1 MKFKSSSIVDF
12 MKILGQPPQL
22 RILLVGTF
30 KDCLLVEGRL
40 KETKAKL
47 KKRIEL
53 RKNPYYEHIILLCI
67 LYCKNKLYQYIMVI
81 MVLVT
86 E

>member
-1 MKFKSSSIVDF
+1 MADF
-12 MKILGQPPQL
+12 MKVLGQPPQL

-40 KETKAKL
+40 EETKAKL

-53 RKNPYYEHIILLCI
+53 EEESLLWAYNSF
-67 LYCKNKLYQYIMVI
+67 LYLM
-81 MVLVT
+81 L
-86 E
+86 

>member
-1 MKFKSSSIVDF
+1 

-30 KDCLLVEGRL
+30 KDCLLVKGRL
-40 KETKAKL
+40 EETKAKL

-53 RKNPYYEHIILLCI
+53 EEETLL
-67 LYCKNKLYQYIMVI
+67 
-81 MVLVT
+81 
-86 E
+86 

>member
-1 MKFKSSSIVDF
+1 MKV
-12 MKILGQPPQL
+12 LGQPPQL

-40 KETKAKL
+40 EETKAKL

-53 RKNPYYEHIILLCI
+53 EEESLL
-67 LYCKNKLYQYIMVI
+67 
-81 MVLVT
+81 
-86 E
+86 

>member
-1 MKFKSSSIVDF
+1 

-22 RILLVGTF
+22 HIFLVGTS

-40 KETKAKL
+40 EETKAKL

-53 RKNPYYEHIILLCI
+53 EEESLL
-67 LYCKNKLYQYIMVI
+67 
-81 MVLVT
+81 
-86 E
+86 